1 MGRET
6 LGPVKALCTS
16 VGECQSQE
24 VEVGELMSK
33 GRGEERGTLSLSLSL
48 SLCVGVCVC
57 VCVCVLF

>member
-33 GRGEERGTLSLSLSL
+33 GRGEERGGGDEGGCFSE
-48 SLCVGVCVC
+48 GKPGK
-57 VCVCVLF
+57 